1 MVPNT
6 STVTENTETVGASE
20 TIGGESSA
28 TSDTNEISLPVV
40 KENKDGSVTT
50 KTVSRQENGNVTDK
64 EVTEFSNGSKI
75 IREETKEAN
84 GTVTINKNVSEVEGL
99 LEKIV
104 KIKNPD
110 GSVKK
115 TERKYG
121 SNGDFTEKTIIKEAN
136 GEKTTFTFASKDG
149 KEAILQKITSSSNIV
164 RIPDEVISAD
174 GISQPVLQL
183 SAGIVP
189 KSTISIKLGSKVVV
203 IKKNALRGRNKL
215 ISLTVYAGTNLGR
228 DSLKNTGSELVIY
241 VIVPKNATKQERVA
255 AKESIQNQ
263 LKKAGNS
270 KATVKIIKE

>member
-1 MVPNT
+1 M
-6 STVTENTETVGASE
+6 
-20 TIGGESSA
+20 
-28 TSDTNEISLPVV
+28 
-40 KENKDGSVTT
+40 
-50 KTVSRQENGNVTDK
+50 
-64 EVTEFSNGSKI
+64 
-75 IREETKEAN
+75 
-84 GTVTINKNVSEVEGL
+84 
-99 LEKIV
+99 
-104 KIKNPD
+104 
-110 GSVKK
+110 
-115 TERKYG
+115 
-121 SNGDFTEKTIIKEAN
+121 
-136 GEKTTFTFASKDG
+136 
-149 KEAILQKITSSSNIV
+149 
-164 RIPDEVISAD
+164 ISAD